1 MTTHGVAELFATLTA
16 LPLKP
21 KLTPNQVHEMIQ
33 CTVIKKFQIIPLGA
47 KEYEEA
53 LNLVVLG
60 NHSSGAIYD
69 ALHIVGAR
77 STGCDKLYTL
87 NLRHFQALAPGDPLI
102 ASPA

>member
-1 MTTHGVAELFATLTA
+1 M
-16 LPLKP
+16 
-21 KLTPNQVHEMIQ
+21 TPNQVHEMIQ
-33 CTVIKKFQIIPLGA
+33 CTVIKKFQIIPIGA

>member
-1 MTTHGVAELFATLTA
+1 
-16 LPLKP
+16 
-21 KLTPNQVHEMIQ
+21 MIQ

-77 STGCDKLYTL
+77 STRCDKLYTL

-102 ASPA
+102 EPPP